1 MITFI
6 GMGLLGSNF
15 TKALLKQGNTVQ
27 VWNRTH
33 EKAVALESAG
43 AKAIQDIRQAV
54 KGIQR
59 IHLTLSDDASVD
71 SVLAA
76 AEPALEKGCFILDHT
91 TTSMQGAID
100 RTRNWAEKGIHY
112 VHVPVFMGPAN
123 ALESTGYMLISEA
136 APILGQVLPMI
147 RPMTGKVLQYGTNT
161 GRAAAIK
168 LMGNSFLITMT
179 TGIADMLGVAK
190 SMGVPNEDI
199 TNLFENWNAG
209 ATAPARLARML
220 SGKYDQPSWE
230 LQMSRKDARLML
242 EVAEAAGKQLAIL
255 PACATEMDRW
265 LAKGMAEKDWTII
278 GSEHL

>member
-15 TKALLKQGNTVQ
+15 TRALLKQGNKVQ

-33 EKAVALESAG
+33 EKAEALVNEG
-43 AKAIQDIRQAV
+43 AIAIKNIQDAV
-54 KGIQR
+54 KGIRR
-59 IHLTLSDDASVD
+59 IHLTLSDDASVEK
-71 SVLAA
+71 VLAA
-76 AEPALEKGCFILDHT
+76 AEPALEKGCYIIDHT

-100 RTRNWAEKGIHY
+100 RTRSWAAKGIHY

-123 ALESTGYMLISEA
+123 ALESSGYMLISEA
-136 APILGQVLPMI
+136 ASILNEVLPMI
-147 RPMTGKVLQYGTNT
+147 SSMTGKVLQYGSST

-179 TGIADMLGVAK
+179 AGISDMLAVAK
-190 SMGVPNEDI
+190 SMGVPNEDVS
-199 TNLFENWNAG
+199 NLFENWNAG
-209 ATAPARLARML
+209 ATAPTRLARML

-242 EVAEAAGKQLAIL
+242 EATEAAGKHLSIL

-278 GSEHL
+278 GSENI